1 MAAEF
6 FVWTFSNVEFYFNE
20 VQGTCGWKVDAKRQS
35 LFVFAVTLDYFSI
48 LPWCTNLWTTASWG
62 LGPVSKAWAHF
73 YFDRLLG
80 LSDKV
85 WVSLLGG
92 GGGSEGLRLTL
103 RFMHESMDGTA
114 VVGFMSTTESMDGA
128 VVSMTESMD
137 RGQ

>member
-1 MAAEF
+1 M
-6 FVWTFSNVEFYFNE
+6 
-20 VQGTCGWKVDAKRQS
+20 
-35 LFVFAVTLDYFSI
+35 
-48 LPWCTNLWTTASWG
+48 
-62 LGPVSKAWAHF
+62 
-73 YFDRLLG
+73 
-80 LSDKV
+80 
-85 WVSLLGG
+85 SLLGG